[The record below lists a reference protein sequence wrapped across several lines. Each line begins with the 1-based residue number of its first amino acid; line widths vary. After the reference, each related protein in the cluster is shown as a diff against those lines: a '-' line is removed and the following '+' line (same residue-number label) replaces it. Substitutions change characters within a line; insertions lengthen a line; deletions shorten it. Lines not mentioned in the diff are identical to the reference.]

1 VLLGEKPN
9 ARWGSLYKSER
20 RFERA
25 ERQPRETRALRPHSH
40 CNCRPRASAGLYR
53 KLVPPCLRRHALV
66 FERQGRVAEHERGG
80 SSLRRRWHGS
90 KHAPLGRVQVALRRR
105 FGPQRTRLEA
115 VKLRPRLPIDA
126 TKTHGDRRGTLPS
139 HCL

>member
-1 VLLGEKPN
+1 LLFNKAFP
-9 ARWGSLYKSER
+9 L
-20 RFERA
+20 
-25 ERQPRETRALRPHSH
+25 QHQSH
-40 CNCRPRASAGLYR
+40 NPWL
-53 KLVPPCLRRHALV
+53 KVKFKFVPPCPRRHALV
-66 FERQGRVAEHERGG
+66 FEGQGRVAEHERGG
-80 SSLRRRWHGS
+80 SSLRWRWRGS

-126 TKTHGDRRGTLPS
+126 TKTHRDRRGTLPS

>member
-1 VLLGEKPN
+1 LLSNKAFPLHLQSHN
-9 ARWGSLYKSER
+9 QARYTDVKVK
-20 RFERA
+20 F
-25 ERQPRETRALRPHSH
+25 
-40 CNCRPRASAGLYR
+40 
-53 KLVPPCLRRHALV
+53 KFVPPCPRRHALV
-66 FERQGRVAEHERGG
+66 IEGQGRVAEHERGG
-80 SSLRRRWHGS
+80 SSLRWRWRGS